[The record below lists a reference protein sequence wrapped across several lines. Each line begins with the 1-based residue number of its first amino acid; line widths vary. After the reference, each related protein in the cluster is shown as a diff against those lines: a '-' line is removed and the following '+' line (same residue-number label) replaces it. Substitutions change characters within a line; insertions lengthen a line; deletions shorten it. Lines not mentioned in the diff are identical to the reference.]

1 MKKLLALTILAIL
14 ASSCTEQKNDCNF
27 SRVEITVEKSNN
39 EPQKITLKGCYKISE
54 PNELGLVSITGNNDS
69 TKVYYDKASTILNI
83 ITEAGPASEWRA
95 RKGDN
100 ILVVEKKDTL
110 GFIFGNLDKNF
121 KGSLIFIK

>member
-1 MKKLLALTILAIL
+1 MKKLILLLAIFTL
-14 ASSCTEQKNDCNF
+14 ISCTEQKNDCNF

-39 EPQKITLKGCYKISE
+39 EPQKITLNGCYKISE
-54 PNELGLVSITGNNDS
+54 PNEVGLVSIIGNNDS
-69 TKVYYDKASTILNI
+69 TKVYYDKASTMLNI

-121 KGSLIFIK
+121 KGSLVFIK